1 MSEESVFPGESK
13 VKMKLLYDQ
22 YFATAMA
29 QLKAAEK
36 YAEDP
41 AYAEASL
48 QLTQA
53 ALALMYV
60 Q

>member
-1 MSEESVFPGESK
+1 MINKEEPASESTR
-13 VKMKLLYDQ
+13 KMQLLYEQ

-41 AYAEASL
+41 DYAEASL

-53 ALALMYV
+53 AIMLMHE
-60 Q
+60 

>member
-1 MSEESVFPGESK
+1 MIEEKVFAGESK
-13 VKMKLLYDQ
+13 QEMKLLYDQ

-41 AYAEASL
+41 DYAEASL
-48 QLTQA
+48 HLTQA
-53 ALALMYV
+53 AIMLMHE
-60 Q
+60 